1 MPCDFAS
8 AKAWRAWDG
17 LKTAEP
23 LVRFSAVALGDRFV
37 MHGTIG
43 IFQSLDCRRRPCVC
57 RIFGGPSACSTA
69 RQQKVGSP
77 PGGGITLGNCFS
89 NAPVRCRMVLRLNP
103 TELRSYAIAALIVT
117 ATIIERLHEEHAQV
131 TVRRSPAP
139 CGRRPPAADSC
150 LGCSRR
156 EARCARL
163 PGRRKPK
170 RTRLGKYRERKPLG
184 DWMRRIVGHATL
196 SRSVRK

>member
-1 MPCDFAS
+1 
-8 AKAWRAWDG
+8 
-17 LKTAEP
+17 
-23 LVRFSAVALGDRFV
+23 

-131 TVRRSPAP
+131 TVPRLEMRPRIVRSPV
-139 CGRRPPAADSC
+139 DIC
-150 LGCSRR
+150 LG
-156 EARCARL
+156 
-163 PGRRKPK
+163 PGRFRPENLVLL
-170 RTRLGKYRERKPLG
+170 RMPRHCR
-184 DWMRRIVGHATL
+184 
-196 SRSVRK
+196 

>member
-1 MPCDFAS
+1 MRQAQLPAASVRSALSQWYRDKDRVRSRLYFHEHVMFAL
-8 AKAWRAWDG
+8 RLRVGQG
-17 LKTAEP
+17 LAC
-23 LVRFSAVALGDRFV
+23 LGWTKNRRTVGAFLCGGARDLILV

-57 RIFGGPSACSTA
+57 RIFGGSSACSTA

-103 TELRSYAIAALIVT
+103 TELRSYAIAAFIVT

-131 TVRRSPAP
+131 TVP
-139 CGRRPPAADSC
+139 
-150 LGCSRR
+150 
-156 EARCARL
+156 
-163 PGRRKPK
+163 
-170 RTRLGKYRERKPLG
+170 PLG
-184 DWMRRIVGHATL
+184 DASEDG
-196 SRSVRK
+196 SVA